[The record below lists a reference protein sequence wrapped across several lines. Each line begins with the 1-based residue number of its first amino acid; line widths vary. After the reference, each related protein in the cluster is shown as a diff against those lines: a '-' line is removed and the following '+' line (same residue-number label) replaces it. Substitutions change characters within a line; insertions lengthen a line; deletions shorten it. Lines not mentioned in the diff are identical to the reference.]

1 MRVFVDTNILIDVL
15 AQRNGFL
22 EAAQVLAY
30 TNKQGY
36 SLHVSTLTMANVAY
50 IMRKTLRGDM
60 LYGELNKISSIVNVE
75 SLTRENYDSALQ
87 LKAKD
92 FEDALQYFCAKE
104 CQCDVIVTRNM
115 DDFSFS
121 KIEIVTPEEFLKKWQ
136 IR

>member
-1 MRVFVDTNILIDVL
+1 MRVFVDTNILIDIL

-104 CQCDVIVTRNM
+104 CQ
-115 DDFSFS
+115 
-121 KIEIVTPEEFLKKWQ
+121 
-136 IR
+136 